1 MNRGS
6 VEVLFIQ
13 GVSGVITSWFSGTDY
28 LKVALPTQKVSRAFE
43 KRGPWNDWL
52 IDWFCSTLWSTENS
66 LDLSLTSSG
75 GEENDEDVTFSEPPL
90 DDEDDEP
97 LTRPSSGFSPF
108 PLPLTSTQKPL
119 GQKLDDNQGDKKQS
133 GTKQSIALESC
144 GRSWLCCVLWKDNLL
159 LIVFPPFFVVACVCS
174 GKALNSMPLPFFVAF
189 SFVREI
195 MLMRGVCRKIFCRKT
210 M

>member
-1 MNRGS
+1 MIWINKWIRNPKNEPRGPFLESPGKFFAPESRSKISNLTITKLFYSKILNMNRGS

-97 LTRPSSGFSPF
+97 LTRPSSGFSPS
-108 PLPLTSTQKPL
+108 PLPLTSTQKPM
-119 GQKLDDNQGDKKQS
+119 GQKLNDNQGDKK
-133 GTKQSIALESC
+133 
-144 GRSWLCCVLWKDNLL
+144 
-159 LIVFPPFFVVACVCS
+159 
-174 GKALNSMPLPFFVAF
+174 
-189 SFVREI
+189 
-195 MLMRGVCRKIFCRKT
+195 
-210 M
+210 